1 MTISQCTTE
10 GYNVFIP
17 SCSVR
22 QLRLG
27 GGLLRNVHAH
37 QVLWGCW
44 RDNSICSSQAA
55 FSCFYCCYC
64 FSVYAA
70 CIHPDFFLFFRPL
83 ISFRSP
89 VLLRHWSLAV
99 WFHPLKLT
107 SSLLLALGVTT
118 LSSRVAQLQ
127 EWIPTVFLGKA
138 SLAGLYIEYSVNGA
152 LWIWATLHHY
162 GHCT

>member
-1 MTISQCTTE
+1 MTTSQLTTE
-10 GYNVFIP
+10 GYNVFTP

-22 QLRLG
+22 QLRLAG
-27 GGLLRNVHAH
+27 GQLRDVYAH
-37 QVLWGCW
+37 LVLRGCW
-44 RDNSICSSQAA
+44 RDNSIYPSQAA

-64 FSVYAA
+64 FSAYAA
-70 CIHPDFFLFFRPL
+70 CIHPDFFPFLRPL
-83 ISFRSP
+83 VSFRSP
-89 VLLRHWSLAV
+89 VLLRHWFLAV

-107 SSLLLALGVTT
+107 TSLLLALGVTT
-118 LSSRVAQLQ
+118 LSSGVTQLQ

-162 GHCT
+162 SHCT